1 MSNNQP
7 TPEKKDETIEEI
19 IQELREKYPKKA
31 KIKVISL
38 KDMQTMY
45 TRLGKVSN
53 FHYIGAILCLIVA
66 LYFVQQGN
74 QVVPFVLG
82 LVMLLNM
89 IFALLAYKAT
99 TKIEKILDLIQGEKR
114 QKK

>member
-1 MSNNQP
+1 MSNNEQP
-7 TPEKKDETIEEI
+7 PKQDPTDEI
-19 IQELREKYPKKA
+19 IQKLRQDFPKNA

-38 KDMQTMY
+38 KDMQTMH

-53 FHYIGAILCLIVA
+53 FHYIGAVLCLVVA

-82 LVMLLNM
+82 LAMLFNI

-99 TKIEKILDLIQGEKR
+99 TKIDKILELIQYQKR
-114 QKK
+114 QRK